1 VVDVDAEAA
10 GSVVVRS
17 AGSGPDVVV
26 VPGFVTSGS
35 TPGLDVLAST
45 STVHLVELPGFGGE
59 AVPAGIRS
67 PMDLA
72 CAVKGALRTRGLSG
86 APVVGQSFGGWVAA
100 ELAAM
105 APVERLVLVDS
116 FGLRIVGE
124 PRVDMFDMPRETVLD
139 LVYADRSKAP
149 TEWGAVA
156 ERAGYAAV
164 ARFAWNPYLCDLSL
178 PNRLRELDVE
188 TLVVW
193 GADDRVVPVSHAA
206 LFAELIPGARQVV
219 IPDAGHDPSCDQ
231 PDAFARVVG
240 EFLEVKEGVR

>member
-1 VVDVDAEAA
+1 MVDVDGVAV
-10 GSVVVRS
+10 GGVKIRS

-26 VPGFVTSGS
+26 LPGFVTSAS

-45 STVHLVELPGFGGE
+45 STVHMVELPGFGE
-59 AVPAGIRS
+59 DPLPAGVAS
-67 PMDLA
+67 VMDVA
-72 CAVKGALRTRGLSG
+72 CVVKGALRERGLVG
-86 APVVGQSFGGWVAA
+86 APLVGQSFGGWVAA
-100 ELAAM
+100 ELASM

-124 PRVDMFDMPRETVLD
+124 PRVDMFDMPRDEVLD

-149 TEWGAVA
+149 TEWGSAD

-178 PNRLRELDVE
+178 PNRLRQIDVP

-206 LFAELIPGARQVV
+206 LFAELIPAARVV
-219 IPDAGHDPSCDQ
+219 IVADAGHDPSCDQ
-231 PDAFARVVG
+231 PDTFARVVG
-240 EFLEVKEGVR
+240 EFLRVKESVQ